1 MAVPSLPHTIP
12 VDDGVFHIVNVRTN
26 RALVDSMNKA
36 GISTVQSTPY
46 PFSNDLGLWVKHFR
60 LTKSENGNDSW
71 VLTGNGRRVSTAG
84 GSNILVSSIMDEPG
98 FEWDFIVSSKF
109 PGSFRIQNRLSN
121 DLIYD
126 PEIMDDQPLLV
137 EARYGK
143 VEPSNPEAHW
153 YLKVAEPGTQ

>member
-1 MAVPSLPHTIP
+1 M
-12 VDDGVFHIVNVRTN
+12 
-26 RALVDSMNKA
+26 
-36 GISTVQSTPY
+36 
-46 PFSNDLGLWVKHFR
+46 
-60 LTKSENGNDSW
+60 
-71 VLTGNGRRVSTAG
+71 STAG